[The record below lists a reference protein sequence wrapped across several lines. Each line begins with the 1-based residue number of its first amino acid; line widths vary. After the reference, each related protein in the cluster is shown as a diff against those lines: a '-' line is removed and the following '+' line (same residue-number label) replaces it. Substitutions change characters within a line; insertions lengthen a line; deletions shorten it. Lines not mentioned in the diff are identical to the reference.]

1 MIKNYFKIAWRNL
14 MKSKVFSFINI
25 AGLTTGITVCMMIF
39 LFVMHEFSFDNFHTN
54 GKNIYRVMRTFDP
67 NVPPVPYL
75 SGPYAAALWND
86 FHNEIRHIVRVM
98 PDNDLFTYNNR
109 PFNEKKVLI
118 VDSNFFS
125 FFSFPL
131 LRGNPA
137 TVLADPNSVVLTETT
152 AKKYFGNE
160 DPIGKVL
167 EMNTNQNYRKLK
179 VTGIARDVPS
189 NSHLDFD
196 IVFPLSYYENQP
208 WMHFWLNNDNFTY
221 VMLDPQVSPQTVAK
235 QFPAFMNKYLKETM
249 EQTGIHYELAL
260 RPLREIYFE
269 RSSSFDQVRHGDKR
283 VVYVFLSIAALILII
298 ACINFMNLSTI
309 RAAERSREVGL
320 RKVMGA
326 LRNTLTWQFL
336 GESVLMTVISCML
349 SIALLFLLMPVY
361 DDLLGYTLE
370 IPYNQWYLY
379 AFLLGTVLVVGLLA
393 GSYPALILSRF
404 TPIEALKGKLKSG
417 KGGTIFRHALV
428 VVQFGISV
436 FLITGTLIINK
447 QMHFVKNRQLGYN
460 QDQALVIRI
469 DNNDFYNHMKSFKQE
484 LQANSDIASVSMMSG
499 EPGGFFDQH
508 TFNVE
513 GHGDKVWQGRT
524 EFADVDFVKT
534 LGLKIV
540 AGRDLSAQYPTD
552 SLLAVLINAKAAQD
566 LGWTP
571 QQALGKWIK
580 NTVRD
585 SLPRRVVGVVGNFNF
600 TSLKENIGP
609 LIISPGVDRRVAVVR
624 LRSGDMQNDLA
635 IVKKAYAAA
644 APAYPFEYTFLDQKF
659 DQLYKKDIRQQTILS
674 IFSGLAIII
683 ACLGLFG
690 LASFTAA
697 RRTREIGVRKVLGS
711 SVRNIVLLLSK
722 ELLSPVMLATLIA
735 IPIAYM
741 VMSNWLQG
749 FAYRTPM
756 YWWIFVLAAVITV
769 AIALI
774 TVSIKALKA
783 ALANPTHSLRSE

>member
-1 MIKNYFKIAWRNL
+1 MLKNYFKIAWRNL
-14 MKSKVFSFINI
+14 VKSKVFSFINI

-39 LFVMHEFSFDNFHTN
+39 LFVMHEFSFDNFHTQ
-54 GKNIYRVMRTFDP
+54 GKNIYRLMRTFDP
-67 NVPPVPYL
+67 NNPPVPYV
-75 SGPYAAALWND
+75 SGPYAAALGND
-86 FHNEIRHIVRVM
+86 FHKEIKQIVRVM
-98 PDNDLFTYNNR
+98 PDNDLFAYHNR

-125 FFSFPL
+125 FFTFPL

-160 DPIGKVL
+160 DPIGKIL
-167 EMNTNQNYRKLK
+167 DMNTNRKLR
-179 VTGIARDVPS
+179 VTGIAKDVPS

-196 IVFPLSYYENQP
+196 VVISLSIYKDQP
-208 WMHFWLNNDNFTY
+208 WMYEWLNNNNFTY
-221 VMLDPQVSPQTVAK
+221 VMLDPQANAAAIQK
-235 QFPAFMNKYLKETM
+235 RFPAFMNKYLKATM
-249 EQTGIHYELAL
+249 EKTGVAFSLTL
-260 RPLREIYFE
+260 RPLRDIYFDAGAD
-269 RSSSFDQVRHGDKR
+269 FDLVRHGDKK

-309 RAAERSREVGL
+309 RAAERSKEVGL

-336 GESVLMTVISCML
+336 GESVLMTVISCIL
-349 SIALLFLLMPVY
+349 AICLLFILMPVY
-361 DDLLGYTLE
+361 DDLLGYTLG

-379 AFLLGTVLVVGLLA
+379 AFLGGVVLVVGLLA

-404 TPIEALKGKLKSG
+404 SPIEALKGKLKRG
-417 KGGTIFRHALV
+417 KGGSLFRHALV
-428 VVQFGISV
+428 VVQFSISV

-447 QMHFVKNRQLGYN
+447 QMHFVKDRQLGYN

-469 DNNDFYNHMKSFKQE
+469 DNGDFYTHMKTFKQE
-484 LQANSDIASVSMMSG
+484 LEANSNIASVSMMSG
-499 EPGGFFDQH
+499 EPGGFFDHHSFQ
-508 TFNVE
+508 VE
-513 GHGDKVWQGRT
+513 DHGDNIWQGHT

-534 LGLKIV
+534 LGLKII
-540 AGRDLSAQYPTD
+540 AGRDLSRNYPTD

-600 TSLKENIGP
+600 SSLKDTIGP
-609 LIISPGVDRRVAVVR
+609 LIISPGMDRRVAIVR
-624 LRSGDMQNDLA
+624 LRSGDIQNDVA
-635 IVKKAYAAA
+635 IVKKAYAAV
-644 APAYPFEYTFLDQKF
+644 APAYPFEYSFLDQKF
-659 DQLYKKDIRQQTILS
+659 GELYKKDIRQENILS

-697 RRTREIGVRKVLGS
+697 KRTKEIGVRKVLGS

-735 IPIAYM
+735 IPVAYM

-769 AIALI
+769 AIALV